1 MSFRADSTRAD
12 PAGAASSSA
21 PASDR
26 RASRALGPWAS
37 LLLLTTGFALSQAF
51 RTVAAIMAAPLQGE
65 FHLSPQQLGLFAG
78 AFHFAFG
85 ALQLFMGIGIDL
97 HGLRRTV
104 LFASP
109 LMVLGAAVSALA
121 TSFPLLVAGQVLIG
135 VGCAPAFLVCTVYI
149 ARHFPAERF
158 AAVSGTILAVG
169 SVGMLVTGTPLAWL
183 IEASS
188 WRMGFWVLGL
198 AAVLSWV
205 AIALWVHEPM
215 PAAAPGAP
223 RESLGQAVRTF
234 GQLFRLPH
242 TLGIVLFSLVTYASF
257 VALRGLWLG
266 PLMMQRHGWSLVAA
280 GNLAIVLSVVSLIG
294 PPLFGRLDP
303 GPRPRRRW
311 LFWLSIV
318 GAVLLAALALVTRP
332 AVDVALVLAFGLLSG
347 YMVLQYPDVKNA
359 YAPAVTGRAMALFT
373 MAMFMGVALMQWL
386 TGAIASAAQA
396 HGVEPFSAVFGSIA
410 AMLVAGALAFRLL
423 PQPASVTNDAR

>member
-1 MSFRADSTRAD
+1 MSLRADSPRAD
-12 PAGAASSSA
+12 TAGA
-21 PASDR
+21 PATPAARS
-26 RASRALGPWAS
+26 LGPWAT
-37 LLLLTTGFALSQAF
+37 LLVLTTGFALSQAF
-51 RTVAAIMAAPLQGE
+51 RTVAALMAAPLQAE
-65 FHLSPQQLGLFAG
+65 FHLSAQQLGVFAG

-109 LMVLGAAVSALA
+109 LMVLGASVSALA
-121 TSFPLLVAGQVLIG
+121 TSFPMLVAGQVLVG

-149 ARHFPAERF
+149 ARHFAPDRF
-158 AAVSGTILAVG
+158 AAVSGTIMAVG

-198 AAVLSWV
+198 TAALSWA
-205 AIALWVHEPM
+205 AIALWVHEPV
-215 PAAAPGAP
+215 PVAAPGAP
-223 RESLGQAVRTF
+223 RESLGEAVRTF

-242 TLGIVLFSLVTYASF
+242 TLGIVLFALVTYASF

-280 GNLAIVLSVVSLIG
+280 GNLAIVLSVVSLVG
-294 PPLFGRLDP
+294 PPLFGRADP
-303 GPRPRRRW
+303 GPRRRRRW
-311 LFWLSIV
+311 LFWFSI
-318 GAVLLAALALVTRP
+318 AAAALCSALALATRP
-332 AVDVALVLAFGLLSG
+332 AVDVALVLVFGLLSG

-373 MAMFMGVALMQWL
+373 MAMFMGVALMQWF
-386 TGAIASAAQA
+386 TGAVASAAQA
-396 HGVEPFSAVFGSIA
+396 HGVEPFTAVFGSIA
-410 AMLVAGALAFRLL
+410 ALLVAGALAFRLL
-423 PQPASVTNDAR
+423 PQPASVTDDAR